1 MDLQITFGKN
11 NIHLLITPSGQIV
24 FFSMDIYFQIPAPL
38 SRMLVRYFL
47 GDQFCFLK
55 YFKESIVELA
65 VAQIKFR

>member
-1 MDLQITFGKN
+1 
-11 NIHLLITPSGQIV
+11 
-24 FFSMDIYFQIPAPL
+24 MDIYFQIPAPL

-65 VAQIKFR
+65 VAQIKFH